1 MVCQKKKKTGKVDV
15 LVVFRHC
22 NYEEKYFML
31 DKSNVFFFLSLV
43 RTENSVIQKGLVWK
57 RGFVAF
63 E

>member
-1 MVCQKKKKTGKVDV
+1 MVCQKKKTAKVDL

-22 NYEEKYFML
+22 NYKEKYFML
-31 DKSNVFFFLSLV
+31 GRSNVFFWSLV
-43 RTENSVIQKGLVWK
+43 RTENSVIPKGLVWK

>member
-1 MVCQKKKKTGKVDV
+1 MVCQKKKTAKVDV

-22 NYEEKYFML
+22 NYKEKYFML
-31 DKSNVFFFLSLV
+31 DKSKVFFFWSLV